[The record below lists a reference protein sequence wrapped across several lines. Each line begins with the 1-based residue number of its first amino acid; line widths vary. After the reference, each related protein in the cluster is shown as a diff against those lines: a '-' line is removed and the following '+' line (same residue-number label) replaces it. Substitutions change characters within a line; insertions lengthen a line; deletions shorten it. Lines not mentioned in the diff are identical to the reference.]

1 MAKEHRIFHQSK
13 MGWFVELPDHVQG
26 PMDTREE
33 AQTLA
38 NLLSIAGMARSAEV
52 ACTDKECI

>member
-1 MAKEHRIFHQSK
+1 MAKEHQIYHRNK
-13 MGWFVELPDHVQG
+13 LGWFVELSDHVEG

-38 NLLSIAGMARSAEV
+38 NLLHLAGMARSTEV
-52 ACTDKECI
+52 ACTDKECF